1 MRGSSDQNLV
11 VLTVYIIGVSFV
23 FNRMVESIDDRIKF
37 GFNKASVDDQLKELN
52 LQDQIGIS
60 FKFDNS
66 HSLGNPDKELK
77 ELSVSIENKSENIA
91 IYVDWDNSSL
101 VVDYSKQSYR
111 VIRKSPDVTRD
122 LGVPQVLSVIAPK
135 KTLSETVTA
144 ENVFK
149 LEAESGIYK
158 PNSPLIN
165 ITALQKGQKK
175 LYNDF
180 MSERTELTFSLQL
193 VLRLSELRVGLV
205 PGANIPPVCI
215 INCPFTVKKLP
226 WTYALPWNKKK

>member
-11 VLTVYIIGVSFV
+11 VLTLYIIGVSFV

-37 GFNKASVDDQLKELN
+37 GFNKASVDDQLKEQN

-66 HSLGNPDKELK
+66 HSLGNPEKELK
-77 ELSVSIENKSENIA
+77 ELSVSIENKSDNIA
-91 IYVDWDNSSL
+91 IYVDWDNSAL

-122 LGVPQVLSVIAPK
+122 LGVPQVFSVIAPK

-144 ENVFK
+144 ENIFK
-149 LEAESGIYK
+149 LEDKIYK

-165 ITALQKGQKK
+165 ITALQKSQKK

-180 MSERTELTFSLQL
+180 MNERTELTFSLQL
-193 VLRLSELRVGLV
+193 VMRLSELRVGLT